1 MNVVALRQEQAPS
14 GSVRRVPWNEHHA
27 TMVQDWTLEE
37 TPHVSII
44 SPTGNGKTV
53 LITQGLMPALRDEQV
68 IFFDVKGWDGEINGV
83 QMRRIKRY
91 PTRVERNFR
100 NREPMSHWYLFR
112 ATDNVETERIINRAY
127 SEGGFTLI
135 FDEERA
141 ITDRHPSLGL
151 AATVEMARLR
161 GRGRVSVIGSTQ
173 APRFVSSSFYEQ
185 ASHMYIG
192 RIEDRRARKRL
203 QEIGGNTDVIE
214 DVVSQLGR
222 YEFLYI
228 GPLDESGSRVMEVTK
243 VPYG

>member
-1 MNVVALRQEQAPS
+1 MNVLALPQERTS
-14 GSVRRVPWNEHHA
+14 DTVCRVTWQQHHA
-27 TMVQDWTLEE
+27 EMVQDWTLED

-83 QMRRIKRY
+83 QMRRIKRF

-100 NREPMSHWYLFR
+100 NKEPMSHWYLYR
-112 ATDNVETERIINRAY
+112 ATDNVETARIISRAY
-127 SEGGFTLI
+127 QEGSFTLI

-151 AATVEMARLR
+151 GSLVEMTRLR

-173 APRFVSSSFYEQ
+173 APRFVASSFYEQ

-214 DVVSQLGR
+214 GIVSRLGR